1 MSVEQLND
9 PTLLV
14 WLTWTS
20 VFFLLLPGLA
30 VGVWDYRH
38 YYRGHAKTPMRTNV
52 HFLPVRHAHHKKHEH
67 REKPAS

>member
-1 MSVEQLND
+1 MTIEQLRD

-30 VGVWDYRH
+30 VGAWDFWHFYRK
-38 YYRGHAKTPMRTNV
+38 HAKTPMRTNV
-52 HFLPVRHAHHKKHEH
+52 HFLPDRHH
-67 REKPAS
+67 RHRKSGNGDRRAA